1 MGYAFDYYALML
13 IDNPKGNFKNCKV
26 NFTSDYCGVDTSQ
39 MVNRINVTGDS
50 LEDIILSGKE
60 YNLKY
65 ILSNEKPDDISYHK
79 FLDEIYFTD
88 EKYTYLTKVF
98 DSNEKGYKKLNFQ
111 NLL

>member
-1 MGYAFDYYALML
+1 
-13 IDNPKGNFKNCKV
+13 
-26 NFTSDYCGVDTSQ
+26 

-98 DSNEKGYKKLNFQ
+98 DSNEKGYKKLKFKIYEIDYMKFDELFDKKQ
-111 NLL
+111 SDT